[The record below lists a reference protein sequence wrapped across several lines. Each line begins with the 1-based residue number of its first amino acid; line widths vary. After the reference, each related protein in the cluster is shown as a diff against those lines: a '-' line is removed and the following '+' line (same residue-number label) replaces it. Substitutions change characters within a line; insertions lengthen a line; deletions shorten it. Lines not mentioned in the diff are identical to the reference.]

1 MNHSLAMPQPR
12 STSLVVMLGTAQTLG
27 WASSYYLPAVL
38 ATSMA
43 RDLGTTPVTVFAA
56 FSLALLVSAAVGPL
70 AGRLIDAHGGR
81 PVLMASSAVFAL
93 GLSMVGLAQGPAS
106 LFAGWTVIGLAMGSG
121 LYEAAFSTLVR
132 LRGIHARGAI
142 TGITLIAGFASTVG
156 WPLSALLEAH
166 VGWRGACLAWAGLHL
181 LVGLPLNAA
190 IPAIG
195 SRATDGTLAG
205 GAGAGPG
212 SGPAPGRS
220 ASEPAGG
227 APATVQLTSF
237 LEGRDAR
244 LGGILLAFV
253 FAVTWFISTAMAA
266 HLPLLLQGAG
276 VSVVLAVGLGA
287 LVGPAQ
293 VAARLL
299 EFSLLRHTHP
309 LLSARMAAVAHPLG
323 VALLL
328 AGGPALAPAFVLM
341 HGGGNGILTIAKG
354 TLPLVLFGP
363 HGYGLRQGW
372 LTMPAR
378 IAQAIAPL
386 AFGLALER
394 WGSGALWL
402 SSGLGLLAFM
412 ALLMVPRVMPAR
424 SSRHGVQP
432 GSVS

>member
-43 RDLGTTPVTVFAA
+43 RDLGTTPVMVFAA

-70 AGRLIDAHGGR
+70 AGRLIDTHGGR

-93 GLSMVGLAQGPAS
+93 GLSMVGLAQGPVS

-166 VGWRGACLAWAGLHL
+166 IGWRGACLAWAGLHL

-195 SRATDGTLAG
+195 SRATGGTLAG
-205 GAGAGPG
+205 GVGAGPG
-212 SGPAPGRS
+212 SGPDSGPDPGR
-220 ASEPAGG
+220 AADEPAAH

-244 LGGILLAFV
+244 LAGILLAFV

-299 EFSLLRHTHP
+299 EFSLLRRTHP
-309 LLSARMAAVAHPLG
+309 LLSARLAAVAHPVG
-323 VALLL
+323 AALLL

-402 SSGLGLLAFM
+402 SSVLGMLAFI
-412 ALLMVPRVMPAR
+412 ALMMVPRVMPAR
-424 SSRHGVQP
+424 SSRQGVQP
-432 GSVS
+432 